1 MQGKTPTI
9 DFDKKKLKKL
19 KKAYE
24 KAMKANRDTFLFEG
38 HELFGSYAKYLI
50 EYLDSELT

>member
-19 KKAYE
+19 KKAYD

-38 HELFGSYAKYLI
+38 HALFGSYAKYLI